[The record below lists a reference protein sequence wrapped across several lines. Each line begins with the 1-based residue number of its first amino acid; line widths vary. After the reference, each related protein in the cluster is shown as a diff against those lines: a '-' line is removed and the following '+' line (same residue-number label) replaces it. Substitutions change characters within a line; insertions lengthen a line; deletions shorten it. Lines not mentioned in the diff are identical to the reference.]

1 MGFFRILLIIL
12 TFGILGKKKSAEDV
26 YLRRKMEIKSE
37 KLAEKELE
45 QQGKRLEQRRQ
56 QLLKTKKWLLCY
68 FF

>member
-1 MGFFRILLIIL
+1 MGFFRILLRIL

-56 QLLKTKKWLLCY
+56 QLLKTKK
-68 FF
+68 